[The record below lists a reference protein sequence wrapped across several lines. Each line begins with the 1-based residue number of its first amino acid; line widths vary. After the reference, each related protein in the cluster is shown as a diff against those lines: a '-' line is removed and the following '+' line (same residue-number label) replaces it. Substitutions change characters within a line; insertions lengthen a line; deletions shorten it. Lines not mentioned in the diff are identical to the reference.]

1 MIKRLHGI
9 GGHRGGGRN
18 FGGIGL
24 KKWFKN
30 KIWYTMIASFNI
42 DGFVK
47 SCVGIY
53 PRNELFDK
61 GAAGTVDGDTF
72 RKWPKEKILPLL
84 GDYQKGVK
92 NSIVMGRWSG
102 HIEWVTPCVDPS
114 SKFKILKSKSFLK
127 FVSPFLLLSQ
137 HIQK

>member
-1 MIKRLHGI
+1 
-9 GGHRGGGRN
+9 
-18 FGGIGL
+18 
-24 KKWFKN
+24 
-30 KIWYTMIASFNI
+30 MIASFNI

-102 HIEWVTPCVDPS
+102 HIEWVTPS
-114 SKFKILKSKSFLK
+114 
-127 FVSPFLLLSQ
+127 
-137 HIQK
+137 